1 MQTNDLTCLL
11 APRPDDRRTA
21 AEKFRDRAVAFTATF
36 SAVAAV
42 TLLVS
47 GLTMILAGPAGAQTL
62 PETSATGKEPTGE
75 AMAHTCAACHGTYGE
90 LKGSNFVPLAG
101 MNEAEFIRAM
111 KDFRDLKR
119 PSSIMSHIAEGYDD
133 ASIEK
138 MAKWFSER
146 KPLAL
151 HSTNDAAGEPAATAQ
166 KKEDAQ

>member
-1 MQTNDLTCLL
+1 
-11 APRPDDRRTA
+11 
-21 AEKFRDRAVAFTATF
+21 
-36 SAVAAV
+36 
-42 TLLVS
+42 
-47 GLTMILAGPAGAQTL
+47 
-62 PETSATGKEPTGE
+62 
-75 AMAHTCAACHGTYGE
+75 MAHTCAACHGTYGE

-151 HSTNDAAGEPAATAQ
+151 HSTNDAAGEPAATAP

>member
-1 MQTNDLTCLL
+1 MQTNDLTCPL
-11 APRPDDRRTA
+11 ADPADRRTA

-47 GLTMILAGPAGAQTL
+47 GLTMILAGPVGAQTL
-62 PETSATGKEPTGE
+62 PQTSATGKEPTGE

-146 KPLAL
+146 KPLV
-151 HSTNDAAGEPAATAQ
+151 TNEAGGESATE
-166 KKEDAQ
+166 KEDAQ